1 VEPALLIKPNFCYKA
16 LLNMNITFVK
26 KILADGSP
34 CRKCGD
40 VTDKLE
46 TNDQMKFIDQILV
59 ADESDPSSSGMQLA
73 QSLSVDRA
81 PFFVVEQ
88 DNGEKTVYTVY
99 LKFVKEVLN
108 QTTDAKEE
116 AKDILDSNPDL
127 DFI

>member
-1 VEPALLIKPNFCYKA
+1 MK
-16 LLNMNITFVK
+16 ITFVK
-26 KILADGSP
+26 KILADGTP

-40 VTDKLE
+40 VTEKLE
-46 TNDQMKFIDQILV
+46 TNDQMKFIDQVLI
-59 ADESDPSSSGMQLA
+59 ADESDPSSPGMQLA
-73 QSLSVDRA
+73 KSMNIDRA
-81 PFFVVEQ
+81 PFFVVEN
-88 DNGEKTVYTVY
+88 DSGNKTVYTVY